1 MFVYTYTFIYVY
13 ISIFVQPNAYYLKEY
28 FYATSLN
35 RYELENNYLIYYWNA
50 LCKTLSSP
58 DIPII

>member
-1 MFVYTYTFIYVY
+1 MYVY
-13 ISIFVQPNAYYLKEY
+13 IFVESNAYYLKEC

-35 RYELENNYLIYYWNA
+35 RNELGTNYLIYYWNA